1 MKKVEANSAAHLD
14 NLVFWF
20 ERKFLTLEYT
30 AGAVFHWSR
39 FWAEKYSFTDNFNFS
54 SNSEAK
60 LRAWKRPM
68 PVPKKHTLVH
78 AVQF

>member
-14 NLVFWF
+14 NPVFWF

-39 FWAEKYSFTDNFNFS
+39 FWAEKYSFTDNFNFFF
-54 SNSEAK
+54 
-60 LRAWKRPM
+60 
-68 PVPKKHTLVH
+68 
-78 AVQF
+78 QF